1 MKVSLSPSLL
11 FIANLATPEVLL
23 TMKLDFEQ
31 IVLLIMTTS
40 WITVIAG
47 LCLEHLAPK
56 KSNKKKKKG
65 GGGGGGG
72 GSGPAVPGREGN
84 KVNSV

>member
-47 LCLEHLAPK
+47 LCLEHLTPK
-56 KSNKKKKKG
+56 KSNKKKKK
-65 GGGGGGG
+65 GGGGG